1 MNKDDVLIDLENFS
15 HDKQVEGARQVFE
28 KIQRTIC
35 KDDQSNC
42 ACVLI
47 HLDKEVDSRAS
58 TYISGSPESTIPILN
73 NALKIAISQG
83 VKSDKMSRHFLFNG
97 MRLILEAD
105 LDKLGLDE
113 KRKTALEEAIMIIGA
128 ICITLK

>member
-1 MNKDDVLIDLENFS
+1 MNKDDILIDLEHFS

-35 KDDQSNC
+35 EDDHSNC

-47 HLDKEVDSRAS
+47 HLDKEVDSRVS

-73 NALKIAISQG
+73 NALTVAISQG
-83 VKSDKMSRHFLFNG
+83 VKPDKKDRHFLFNG
-97 MRLILEAD
+97 MKLILEAD
-105 LDKLGLDE
+105 CDKLGLDE
-113 KRKTALEEAIMIIGA
+113 KRKTDLEQAIMIIGA
-128 ICITLK
+128 VCITMK

>member
-47 HLDKEVDSRAS
+47 HLDKEVDSRVS

-73 NALKIAISQG
+73 NALTVAISQG
-83 VKSDKMSRHFLFNG
+83 VKSDNTSRHFLFNG

-105 LDKLGLDE
+105 CDKLGLDE
-113 KRKTALEEAIMIIGA
+113 KRKTDLEQAIMIIGA